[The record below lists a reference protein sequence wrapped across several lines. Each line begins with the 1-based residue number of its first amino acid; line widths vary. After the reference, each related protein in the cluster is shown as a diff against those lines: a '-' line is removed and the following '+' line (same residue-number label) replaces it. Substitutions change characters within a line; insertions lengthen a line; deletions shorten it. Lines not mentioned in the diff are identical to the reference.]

1 MLEFI
6 DRVAVL
12 QRLQVAISDES
23 DFVFEHF
30 FVQCNELSGEIVY
43 FIR

>member
-1 MLEFI
+1 MPEFI
-6 DRVAVL
+6 DRVAV
-12 QRLQVAISDES
+12 AISNES
-23 DFVFEHF
+23 DFLFEHF